1 MKIKFY
7 RKLNK
12 LTQREVASLIN
23 INLSTYRSYEYEKI
37 DPPLKVLLDLSKL
50 FNASI
55 DDIVDNPIKNLYQE
69 QINKIKVIIART
81 L

>member
-1 MKIKFY
+1 MKIRFY

-12 LTQREVASLIN
+12 LTQREVANLIN
-23 INLSTYRSYEYEKI
+23 INLSTYRSYEYEKT
-37 DPPLKVLLDLSKL
+37 DPPLRVLLDLSKL

-69 QINKIKVIIART
+69 QINKIKLIVART

>member
-12 LTQREVASLIN
+12 LTQKEVANLIN

-69 QINKIKVIIART
+69 QINKIKLIVSRT

>member
-1 MKIKFY
+1 MKTKFY

-12 LTQREVASLIN
+12 LTQREVANLIN

-69 QINKIKVIIART
+69 QINKIKLIIART
-81 L
+81 